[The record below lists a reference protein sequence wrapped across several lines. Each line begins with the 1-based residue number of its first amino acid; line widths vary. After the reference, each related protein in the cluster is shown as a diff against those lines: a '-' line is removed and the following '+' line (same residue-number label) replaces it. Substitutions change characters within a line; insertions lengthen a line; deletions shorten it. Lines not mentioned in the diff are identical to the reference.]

1 MTPVKVRV
9 LVIDDSAFNRR
20 TIVKMLESLP
30 NVEVVGYACD
40 GEEGLRKVIDLRP
53 DLITLD
59 LEMPRMDGFTLLR
72 IVMQKQPTPIIVV
85 SSRSDDEDVF
95 KALDLGAVE
104 FVPKPSSKV
113 SPILM
118 DIREELLTKVQDVTS
133 ANLENVMARTNGMV
147 HTRGQVQQRKK
158 TPKRA
163 ARLSTITDTVRQDF
177 NMVVIGSS
185 TGGPPA
191 LQNIFSAIQEEIP
204 VAFAVAQHMPPDFT
218 RAFAERLNRF
228 SALKIREAENGALVR
243 PGEVLIAPGGKNLEF
258 FPKGETVI
266 AKVSEPKGHQ
276 RYVPSVD
283 TLFSSSATIFGH
295 RLLGVVL
302 TGMGNDGAMGVHA
315 IKNNGGT
322 VFAEA
327 EESCV
332 VFGMPKEA
340 IATNLVDRIVPLP
353 SVCKE
358 VLLHCGYGG

>member
-1 MTPVKVRV
+1 MTSGRVRV
-9 LVIDDSAFNRR
+9 LVVDDSAFNRR

-85 SSRSDDEDVF
+85 SSRADDENVF

-104 FVPKPSSKV
+104 FVPKPSSSV
-113 SPILM
+113 SPVLM
-118 DIREELLTKVQDVTS
+118 DIREELLSKVREVTS
-133 ANLENVMARTNGMV
+133 ANLKNVMARAENAIKAQNLVVKSTS
-147 HTRGQVQQRKK
+147 RKK
-158 TPKRA
+158 KTTKA
-163 ARLSTITDTVRQDF
+163 TSSDYQ
-177 NMVVIGSS
+177 MVVIGSS

-228 SALKIREAENGALVR
+228 SALTIREAEDGDLVK
-243 PGEVLIAPGGKNLEF
+243 PGQVLIAPGGKNLEF
-258 FPKGETVI
+258 LAKDNEII
-266 AKVSEPKGHQ
+266 AKVSGPEGHQ
-276 RYVPSVD
+276 RYLPSVD
-283 TLFSSSATIFGH
+283 MLFASSAEIFGD
-295 RLLGVVL
+295 RVLGVVL
-302 TGMGNDGAMGVHA
+302 TGMGNDGAMGTRA
-315 IKNNGGT
+315 IKSAGGS

-340 IATNLVDRIVPLP
+340 IATGLVDRIVPLP

-358 VLLHCGYGG
+358 ILQYCGY

>member
-1 MTPVKVRV
+1 
-9 LVIDDSAFNRR
+9 
-20 TIVKMLESLP
+20 MLESLP

-59 LEMPRMDGFTLLR
+59 LEMPRMDGFTFLR
-72 IVMQKQPTPIIVV
+72 IVMHKQPTPIIVV
-85 SSRSDDEDVF
+85 SSRSDEEDVF

-104 FVPKPSSKV
+104 FVQKPSSRV

-118 DIREELLTKVQDVTS
+118 DIREELLTKVREVTS
-133 ANLENVMARTNGMV
+133 FNLKNVLARTN
-147 HTRGQVQQRKK
+147 TAILQKSRI
-158 TPKRA
+158 PKRS
-163 ARLSTITDTVRQDF
+163 ARLTNMTDAVRQNF
-177 NMVVIGSS
+177 RMVVIGSS

-191 LQNIFSAIQEEIP
+191 LQSIFSAIQDEIP

-228 SALKIREAENGALVR
+228 SALRISEAKNGDLVR

-258 FPKGETVI
+258 FPKGETVV
-266 AKVSEPKGHQ
+266 AKVSDPEGHQ
-276 RYVPSVD
+276 RYLPSVD
-283 TLFSSSATIFGH
+283 ALFASAAQIFGG

-302 TGMGNDGAMGVHA
+302 TGMGNDGAMGVQA
-315 IKNNGGT
+315 IKNHGGT
-322 VFAEA
+322 AFAEA

-340 IATNLVDRIVPLP
+340 IATGAVGRIVPLAKM
-353 SVCKE
+353 CKE
-358 VLLHCGYGG
+358 ILLYCR